1 MKYGFLFETFPFLK
15 TIEKERQEQFEEY
28 FRTAPLWLIEAFQV
42 EEMDRHV
49 VFVRENEPA
58 DMIYFIGKGIIEAID
73 YRFCGI
79 SYEFMRF
86 DRVYAMGGMEF
97 IMDLERY
104 CTTLRTVTKCTVM
117 KLPRITFERWMRT
130 DSRALKQEAKM
141 VGQYLLEDS
150 RKGRAFLFLQGSD
163 RLAMLVI
170 ERYERYARNGVLQ
183 LKGGRQNLSNATGLC
198 VKTINRAVKKF
209 SDRGLITREGNKIL
223 VDQEQY
229 GKLKEL
235 VASAMESK

>member
-1 MKYGFLFETFPFLK
+1 MKYNFLFETFPFLK
-15 TIEKERQEQFEEY
+15 TIDKERQEQFEEY
-28 FRTAPLWLIEAFQV
+28 FKTAPLWLIEAFQV

-79 SYEFMRF
+79 TYEFMRF
-86 DRVYAMGGMEF
+86 DRVYAMGGMEY

-104 CTTLRTVTKCTVM
+104 STTLRTVTKCTVM
-117 KLPRITFERWMRT
+117 KLPRTTFERWMRS
-130 DSRALKQEAKM
+130 DSLALKKEAKM

-150 RKGRAFLFLQGSD
+150 RKGRAFLFLQGAD
-163 RLAMLVI
+163 RLAMLII
-170 ERYERYARNGVLQ
+170 ERYDRYARNGVLL

-209 SDRGLITREGNKIL
+209 SDGGLITKEGNKIL

-229 GKLKEL
+229 GRLKEI